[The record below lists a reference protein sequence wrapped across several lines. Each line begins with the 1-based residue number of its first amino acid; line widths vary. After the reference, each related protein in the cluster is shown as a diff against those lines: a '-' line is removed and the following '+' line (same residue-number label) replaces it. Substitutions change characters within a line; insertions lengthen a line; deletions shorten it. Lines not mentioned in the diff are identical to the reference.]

1 MSTTITLNTNKVT
14 TEPDNDTILVT
25 LNNICLEEL
34 IPQFTANE
42 LLKAIADHYDFSTI
56 FDWATDS
63 LRDEE

>member
-1 MSTTITLNTNKVT
+1 MSTTITLNTNKFT
-14 TEPDNDTILVT
+14 AGQNDDTVEVT

-42 LLKAIADHYDFSTI
+42 LLRAIADHYDFSTI